1 MGVSEYDFEVID
13 RLARIETKLD
23 GLSDLPARVA
33 ALEENAN
40 VNRGRDNV
48 IIALVAIGAGVVG
61 GVLTALFGRMI

>member
-1 MGVSEYDFEVID
+1 MSVSEYDYEVID

-40 VNRGRDNV
+40 INRGRDNV
-48 IIALVAIGAGVVG
+48 VIAIVAVGAGVVG
-61 GVLTALFGRMI
+61 GVLTALFGRMV